1 MEKKSIKLLV
11 FKNDEIPNMQK
22 GRGVTLQKYKSGK
35 TLFALCFNSS
45 EGLATLDKGKTILKE
60 SEIKKWFGKRA
71 QAGKIEPKN
80 LHLKF

>member
-1 MEKKSIKLLV
+1 
-11 FKNDEIPNMQK
+11 MQK
-22 GRGVTLQKYKSGK
+22 GRGVTLQKFKSGK
-35 TLFALCFNSS
+35 TFFALCFNSR
-45 EGLATLDKGKTILKE
+45 EGLVTLDKGKTILKE